1 MRSLVAIGLPETGK
15 TTFLAALWHVT
26 EREEVPGS
34 LRLEKISENAKHLNS
49 IKNDWLSFKR
59 VVRTVPGQEQSA
71 TLWLREESGVIGEV
85 VFPDLSGES
94 FQGAWEE
101 RHWTKEY
108 NQLIADAGSLLLFI
122 HPGTLREPY
131 TIAEMQKMAEA
142 AFPEENENNDAVIEN
157 VEEED
162 KQAPEAVEEWDPEK
176 APTQV
181 QLVELLQ
188 FADHCIKADRP
199 VRIAVIISAWDLVKN
214 DYPGYAGPKKWLE
227 DRTSYLDQYL
237 KSNFEQFK
245 VRVYGVSA
253 QGGDLKA
260 DRELLLSFE
269 HASDRILIEGPDC
282 SPHDISEPIRW
293 CLGLRDG
300 TD

>member
-1 MRSLVAIGLPETGK
+1 MGLPEAGK

-26 EREEVPGS
+26 EREEVQGS
-34 LRLEKISENAKHLNS
+34 LRLERISENAKHLNS
-49 IKNDWLSFKR
+49 IKNDWLGFKR
-59 VVRTVPGQEQSA
+59 VGRTVPGQEQSA
-71 TLWLREESGVIGEV
+71 TLWLRAESGVIGEV

-108 NQLIADAGSLLLFI
+108 HQLITGAGGVLMFL
-122 HPGTLREPY
+122 HPNTLKEPF
-131 TIAEMQKMAEA
+131 TIAEMQKMAES
-142 AFPEENENNDAVIEN
+142 AFPEETSNEVTED
-157 VEEED
+157 VEEEE
-162 KQAPEAVEEWDPEK
+162 KQAPEEWDPEK

-188 FADHCIKADRP
+188 FADRCLTADRP
-199 VRIAVIISAWDLVKN
+199 VRLAVVISAWDLVRN
-214 DYPGYAGPKKWLE
+214 EYPGEAGPKKWLE

-253 QGGDLKA
+253 QGGDLKT
-260 DRELLLSFE
+260 DREHLLSFE

-282 SPHDISEPIRW
+282 NAHDISEPVRW
-293 CLGLRDG
+293 CLGLRDRA
-300 TD
+300 D